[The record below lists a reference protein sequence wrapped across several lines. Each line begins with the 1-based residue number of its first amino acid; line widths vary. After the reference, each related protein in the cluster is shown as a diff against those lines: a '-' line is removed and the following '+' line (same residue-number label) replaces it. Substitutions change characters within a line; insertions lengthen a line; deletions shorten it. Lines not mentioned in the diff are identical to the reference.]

1 MKLKSRLD
9 PFELAR
15 TIDRKL
21 KRIYELA
28 NRRLSPGAAHCTSI
42 RRKWLRPENGCGRD
56 APWKSLKAGFST
68 DLGNPAQNAG
78 FPLSH
83 TRDGESSV
91 TSY

>member
-42 RRKWLRPENGCGRD
+42 VASGCGR
-56 APWKSLKAGFST
+56 KTGVEETLRGKA
-68 DLGNPAQNAG
+68 
-78 FPLSH
+78 
-83 TRDGESSV
+83 
-91 TSY
+91 